1 MTESRVCTRSRR
13 LQRCS
18 PPSSNGGK
26 GWATGAFVSKMVL
39 PLGPY
44 SCPFEMRHDH
54 GVERG
59 LKVSAVAIAPEVRR
73 LVSVIGLQV
82 GDAYPFGFP
91 PFGSGG
97 FAPRKAAWQ
106 HASLDPQYR

>member
-1 MTESRVCTRSRR
+1 MIKSRVCARSRR

-44 SCPFEMRHDH
+44 SCPFEMRTTTASR
-54 GVERG
+54 GG

-73 LVSVIGLQV
+73 PVSVIGLQV

-97 FAPRKAAWQ
+97 FAPSMAAGM
-106 HASLDPQYR
+106 HALDPQYR